1 MKIKQYIS
9 GSLLLLSAVL
19 LTASCKEYLDK
30 EPKSDIPSTQPYL
43 NFKNFQGFVEELY
56 TAMPIMT
63 SHQYHGAW
71 NFGVTTFGRPV
82 SLVCCPTPLTRV
94 TIGDGTLASIL
105 ISRQSRVV

>member
-63 SHQYHGAW
+63 AHQYHGAW
-71 NFGVTTFGRPV
+71 NFGEE

>member
-9 GSLLLLSAVL
+9 GSLLLLSALL

-30 EPKSDIPSTQPYL
+30 EERSIIEPSQPYL
-43 NFKNFQGFVEELY
+43 NFKNFQSFVEELY

-71 NFGVTTFGRPV
+71 NFGEDDVWEASEARMLPN
-82 SLVCCPTPLTRV
+82 S
-94 TIGDGTLASIL
+94 IDKGDYWGWNTCFYSHFK
-105 ISRQSRVV
+105 